1 MTNKSDNS
9 KNEQKPISWILMI
22 LAGAAM
28 LFASYAKYRS
38 LRYSYSFDTIDM
50 LRITVGSIAI
60 GLGCYKLIR
69 KKFV

>member
-1 MTNKSDNS
+1 
-9 KNEQKPISWILMI
+9 MI

-38 LRYSYSFDTIDM
+38 LRFSYSFDTIDM
-50 LRITVGSIAI
+50 LRITAGSIAI

-69 KKFV
+69 KKSV